1 MVVKLLSISTPP
13 LIRGLVDSVDG
24 IIALGWEMDEDVKNR
39 LVFRFGE
46 TEENIKNKLYSRDL
60 ILEFEKISVYEN

>member
-1 MVVKLLSISTPP
+1 MNVSVV
-13 LIRGLVDSVDG
+13 G